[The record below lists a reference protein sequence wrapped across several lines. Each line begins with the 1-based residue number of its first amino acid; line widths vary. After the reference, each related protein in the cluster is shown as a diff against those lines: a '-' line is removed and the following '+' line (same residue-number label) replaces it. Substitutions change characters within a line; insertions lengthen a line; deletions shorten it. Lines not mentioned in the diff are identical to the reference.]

1 MFFVLSKT
9 LNYFTMP
16 LTVIIVLLLASVF
29 VKRSSWKRKLFWSGL
44 GLLLFF
50 TNDFIANEVM
60 GWWEGQPTPF
70 AALKTHEI
78 GIVLTGTT
86 ISTPVSDRIYFAR
99 GADRVYHTVQL
110 YKIGLIKKILI
121 SGGSG
126 KILEQEEPEAEKFRK
141 AMIIMGVP
149 DSAMII
155 ENETRNTHESAIEVK
170 KLLAAQHVKDVDCLI
185 ITSGY
190 HMRRSLACYEK
201 VGLNPEPFRTDFY
214 SHERD
219 FYFDSLI
226 IPRIEALNIWQ
237 RMSREWVGFIAYK
250 IAGYL

>member
-1 MFFVLSKT
+1 MFFILSKT

-16 LTVIIVLLLASVF
+16 LTVIVVLLLASVF
-29 VKRSSWKRKLFWSGL
+29 VKRSAWKKRLFWSGFI
-44 GLLLFF
+44 LLLFF
-50 TNDFIANEVM
+50 TNDFIANEIM
-60 GWWEGQPTPF
+60 SWWEGKPTPF
-70 AALKTHEI
+70 AMVKIHEV

-86 ISTPVSDRIYFAR
+86 ISTPVSDRIYFGR

-110 YKIGLIKKILI
+110 YKMGLIKKILI

-126 KILEQEEPEAEKFRK
+126 KILEREEPEAEKFRK
-141 AMIIMGVP
+141 AMMVMGVP
-149 DSAMII
+149 DSVMIV
-155 ENETRNTHESAIEVK
+155 ESETRNTHESAMEVK
-170 KLLAAQHVKDVDCLI
+170 KILSTLNVKDSDCFI

-201 VGLNPEPFRTDFY
+201 VGLNVEPFRTDFY

-226 IPRIEALNIWQ
+226 IPRIEALNSWQ

-250 IAGYL
+250 IAGYI